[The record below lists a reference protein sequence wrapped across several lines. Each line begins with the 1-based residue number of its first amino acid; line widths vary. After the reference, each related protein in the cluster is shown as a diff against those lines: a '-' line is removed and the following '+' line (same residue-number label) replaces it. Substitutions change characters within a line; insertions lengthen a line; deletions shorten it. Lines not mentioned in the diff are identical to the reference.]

1 MQTKHQNFLKISLI
15 FIIILGFNYGVSFQQ
30 FLHYDWNN
38 PRGLSDSTSYLAM
51 SNGDYTVSS
60 GHRYRVIIPFLANI
74 VRNMVQPLI
83 PSEQLHWF
91 GGVDAF
97 SFYIINYF
105 FSSLTGLFLYLFL
118 IRLKFEPQL
127 SLLGVLIFLGSRITI
142 LATGAPL
149 VDSLYFL
156 SIIIIVYFCL
166 TQNTTALAI
175 LTPIL
180 ILSKETIIPFLF
192 LPFLVNQIN
201 RKLFGA
207 SLTVSFVVFFW
218 VRDTISSWSP
228 KHMENNDPIFDVVVN
243 HLKSGFENIIQTYF
257 SMGGWHGIFSTFS
270 IFWITAAFGV
280 WLSLKKL
287 NTFYQIPNYL
297 FFIIPITFGFT
308 ILSSNVGRMLLSSFP
323 IVIPYALIGINY
335 LFQKKTSDHSP
346 LKDIRTLDAHEN
358 K

>member
-1 MQTKHQNFLKISLI
+1 MEIIRSL
-15 FIIILGFNYGVSFQQ
+15 
-30 FLHYDWNN
+30 
-38 PRGLSDSTSYLAM
+38 RGIGTEL
-51 SNGDYTVSS
+51 
-60 GHRYRVIIPFLANI
+60 IIPFLANI

-207 SLTVSFVVFFW
+207 SLMVSFVVCIW
-218 VRDTISSWSP
+218 VRDTISSWAP
-228 KHMENNDPIFDVVVN
+228 NHMENNDPIFDVIVN
-243 HLKSGFENIIQTYF
+243 HIKSGFENIIQTYF
-257 SMGGWHGIFSTFS
+257 SIEGWHGIFSTFFNLLDYCC
-270 IFWITAAFGV
+270 FW
-280 WLSLKKL
+280 SL
-287 NTFYQIPNYL
+287 
-297 FFIIPITFGFT
+297 
-308 ILSSNVGRMLLSSFP
+308 
-323 IVIPYALIGINY
+323 A
-335 LFQKKTSDHSP
+335 
-346 LKDIRTLDAHEN
+346 
-358 K
+358 

>member
-51 SNGDYTVSS
+51 SNGDYTISS

-74 VRNMVQPLI
+74 VRNLVQPLI

-118 IRLKFEPQL
+118 VRLKFEPQL
-127 SLLGVLIFLGSRITI
+127 SLLGVFIFLGSRITI
-142 LATGAPL
+142 LATGAPI

-166 TQNTTALAI
+166 TQNTTMLAI

-192 LPFLVNQIN
+192 LPFFVKQIN
-201 RKLFGA
+201 RKLFGV
-207 SLTVSFVVFFW
+207 SLMASFVGFFW

-228 KHMENNDPIFDVVVN
+228 NQMENNDPIFNVVVN
-243 HLKSGFENIIQTYF
+243 HLKSGFENIVQTYF
-257 SMGGWHGIFSTFS
+257 SIGVGM
-270 IFWITAAFGV
+270 AFFQHFQSSGLLLLLEFGLV
-280 WLSLKKL
+280 LK
-287 NTFYQIPNYL
+287 N
-297 FFIIPITFGFT
+297 
-308 ILSSNVGRMLLSSFP
+308 
-323 IVIPYALIGINY
+323 
-335 LFQKKTSDHSP
+335 
-346 LKDIRTLDAHEN
+346 
-358 K
+358 

>member
-1 MQTKHQNFLKISLI
+1 MRTKHQNFLKISLI

-142 LATGAPL
+142 LATGAPI

-201 RKLFGA
+201 RKLFGV
-207 SLTVSFVVFFW
+207 SLMVSFVVFFW

-228 KHMENNDPIFDVVVN
+228 NHMENNDPIFDVVVKN
-243 HLKSGFENIIQTYF
+243 NYLGGIIAPGVNLSLNTLISKASLIPSLTLTSVNKVLGKNTKSAVKSGFYWGYAGLIDNVIKKIINQTNNKYKIIF
-257 SMGGWHGIFSTFS
+257 TGG
-270 IFWITAAFGV
+270 
-280 WLSLKKL
+280 LSH
-287 NTFYQIPNYL
+287 L
-297 FFIIPITFGFT
+297 F
-308 ILSSNVGRMLLSSFP
+308 
-323 IVIPYALIGINY
+323 
-335 LFQKKTSDHSP
+335 KKTIDAKVKIDRDLTIKGL
-346 LKDIRTLDAHEN
+346 LKVIHLL
-358 K
+358 KQK